1 MDGNSRWAAAR
12 GRPTAEGHA
21 AGVEAL
27 RRLIGDCAALGA
39 VRELS
44 VYAFSHEN
52 WLRPRSEVQAL
63 LSLIESADAL
73 LATGVQLSFVGDLTR
88 LSPVPQQL
96 AERAVAREISP
107 REIDEAA
114 LSAALREAPH
124 GAPLDRRLA
133 DDASTTRAPSDPD
146 LLLRTGGQHRLSNFM
161 LYQCAYTEIVV
172 LDGLWPDFGTAELA
186 GALREFGRRR
196 RTFGRR
202 DEGGDRGDG

>member
-1 MDGNSRWAAAR
+1 VGERLRLCVALSYGGRQELARAAR
-12 GRPTAEGHA
+12 
-21 AGVEAL
+21 
-27 RRLIGDCAALGA
+27 
-39 VRELS
+39 
-44 VYAFSHEN
+44 
-52 WLRPRSEVQAL
+52 
-63 LSLIESADAL
+63 
-73 LATGVQLSFVGDLTR
+73 
-88 LSPVPQQL
+88 QL

-124 GAPLDRRLA
+124 G
-133 DDASTTRAPSDPD
+133 APSDPD